1 MVGEAFCL
9 QLGENK
15 VKSSEEQFRRCLV
28 RWFKADL
35 CPFPYLCS
43 SKIMVTNLW
52 SLKRGVK
59 KSTFG
64 RTLLFDFEDI
74 SNIEWMLAKG
84 SRRLEEKVLHL
95 VKWILEVGCL
105 LKGRLL
111 RKLGEGVGTPFASV
125 ELGGA
130 YEVRGLLW
138 GFCHCG

>member
-1 MVGEAFCL
+1 M
-9 QLGENK
+9 
-15 VKSSEEQFRRCLV
+15 KSSEEQFRRCLV
-28 RWFKADL
+28 RWFRADL

-111 RKLGEGVGTPFASV
+111 GSWVRVLGLPLHLWNWEVPMKLGDYCGVFVTVDEDVAH
-125 ELGGA
+125 LTH
-130 YEVRGLLW
+130 L
-138 GFCHCG
+138 